1 MELTSQDFANLSKFV
16 YKKCGIVVKKEK
28 TYLIQQ
34 RLSPIVIAEGC
45 KSFDEFYLKISKGCN
60 NNLHDQIIV
69 AITTNETSFFRDN
82 HPFETFKK
90 DVLPQIEKVILERK
104 SKVPQRKG
112 AKIRLWCA
120 ASSTGQEPYCIAMI
134 IYEYVQMVKSKGITI
149 EDFEIL
155 ATDISSK
162 VLGQAIAGE
171 FNEYEVLRGL
181 PAAYKNRYF
190 AKGSDGLWVID
201 EKIRDLVEFRRLNL
215 MERFTMLGGFD
226 IIFCRN
232 VLIYFDDDAKRKIL
246 DQFFSML
253 SDDGYLFLGATESVY
268 GLTDM
273 FKSVRTNSTILYK
286 KNIKST

>member
-1 MELTSQDFANLSKFV
+1 MELTAQDFANLSQYV
-16 YKKCGIVVKKEK
+16 YKKCGIVVKNEK

-34 RLSPIVIAEGC
+34 RLAPIVKAEGC
-45 KSFDEFYLKISKGCN
+45 DSFGEFYLKLSKGHN
-60 NNLHDQIIV
+60 NNLHDQVIV

-90 DVLPQIEKVILERK
+90 DVLPQVEKVILERK
-104 SKVPQRKG
+104 SRVPQRKG
-112 AKIRLWCA
+112 AKVRLWCA

-134 IYEYVQMVKSKGITI
+134 IYEYLQTAKRKGIAVD
-149 EDFEIL
+149 DFEIL

-162 VLGQAIAGE
+162 VLAQAIAGE

-181 PAAYKNRYF
+181 PAVYKNKYF
-190 AKGSDGLWVID
+190 TKCSNGLWEID
-201 EKIRDLVEFRRLNL
+201 QKIRDLVEFKRLNL

-226 IIFCRN
+226 VIFCRN

-246 DQFFSML
+246 DQFFSMI

-268 GLTDM
+268 GLTDK

-286 KNIKST
+286 KNIK